1 MKTQDF
7 IKTQLIKEDAEE
19 SQMIHNNLHTI
30 IRAATELDEI
40 LGNNEEMEE
49 WAKEKIA
56 ITKSMIVTVMDY
68 VISQKEMGQDHDIP
82 SFDERDAEATLAEE
96 LDDGDDDES
105 PLKFTTGSV
114 PNGTSLQGHIVA
126 SYDELVKVFGEPD
139 YGPNGTEGDKVT
151 CEWDIMFNDGTLATI
166 YDWKEEETPMHETQ
180 WNVGGKSKQAVWN
193 VMDVLEQYTGVNEED
208 EGIFDVVD
216 RQPVKEISAKLTGD
230 YYGKATQKH
239 LDKVGL
245 RPNMYDRIEK
255 DMGKQRKQGVD
266 RAMDRIFKHAEKSK
280 TTVKED
286 ATAGASGS
294 STVAVTVETLGE
306 KGSFSK
312 RDLNKKFAGYSNRMS
327 NNKKIKV
334 KGGY

>member
-7 IKTQLIKEDAEE
+7 IKTQTIKEDVEE

-30 IRAATELDEI
+30 IRAATELDGL
-40 LGNNEEMEE
+40 LGSNASMEE

-68 VISQKEMGQDHDIP
+68 VISQHEMAQDQDIP
-82 SFDERDAEATLAEE
+82 VFDENDAEATLAEE
-96 LDDGDDDES
+96 LGDEEGDDK
-105 PLKFTTGSV
+105 LTFTTGGSIG
-114 PNGTSLQGHIVA
+114 GTSLQGYVTA
-126 SYDELVKVFGEPD
+126 SYDQLVKVFGEPD
-139 YGPNGTEGDKVT
+139 FGPNAADGDKVT
-151 CEWDIMFNDGTLATI
+151 CEWDIMFSDGTPATI
-166 YDWKEEETPMHETQ
+166 YDWKEEETPMHETE
-180 WNVGGKSKQAVWN
+180 WHVGGKSKQAILN
-193 VMDVLEQYTGVNEED
+193 VNQVLGTDNNVSEED

-216 RQPVKEISAKLTGD
+216 RQPVKEISAKLAGD

-286 ATAGASGS
+286 ATTGASGA
-294 STVAVTVETLGE
+294 STVAVTVQTLGE
-306 KGSFSK
+306 KGSFTR
-312 RDLNKKFAGYSNRMS
+312 RDLNKKFAGYTNRVT
-327 NNKKIKV
+327 NNKKVNV